1 MKHFNFTVKAL
12 DGLEIPPQGRTTY
25 HDTNTIGLSIR
36 VANTGRKTFIVRKK
50 LNNKDTFS
58 SVGHYPSTTIHQAR
72 SKARDILN
80 VIDKG
85 INPNNIR
92 GDVLTKQSITLQ
104 KVFEDYSISKHNLA
118 SSTLNNYISILD
130 NYLNDWKK
138 KAISEITR
146 DMVEQRHR
154 DITQGKGKFNESTSR
169 ANTTMRLIRALFNY
183 AKGQY
188 EDSRGE
194 PLFVHNPVDRI
205 THNKGWN
212 KEKIRQGVVH
222 KYDLKKWYE
231 GVMKLPLQED
241 NVSRNTSAEVVRD
254 FLIFEMFSALRRNE
268 VLEMKWSDIDFKNH
282 SFTIEDTKN
291 NESHSLPLNFKLDEV
306 LERRKNDSGNPYIFQ
321 GFKPNGHLHP
331 PKRQLE
337 RARELC
343 GGHFTNHDIRRTFE
357 TSANRLGLS
366 NYTLNKL
373 VNHKD
378 STDITGRYIV
388 LDIEELREPM
398 KMIAEELWSQ
408 ING

>member
-154 DITQGKGKFNESTSR
+154 DITQGKGKFNESSSR
-169 ANTTMRLIRALFNY
+169 ANTTMRLVRALFNY

>member
-118 SSTLNNYISILD
+118 SSTLKNYISILD

-154 DITQGKGKFNESTSR
+154 DITQGKGKFNESSSR
-169 ANTTMRLIRALFNY
+169 ANTTMRLVRALFNY

-254 FLIFEMFSALRRNE
+254 FLIFVMFSGLRRNE

-357 TSANRLGLS
+357 TTANRLAFS
-366 NYTLNKL
+366 QYTLKKL
-373 VNHKD
+373 VNHKNTRD
-378 STDITGRYIV
+378 VTGRYIV